1 MKKFFFIIFSLLLVF
16 LLSGCTLPFAKK
28 ELAGLNIDS
37 LPEASVFLN
46 GEYQGLTPFK
56 KEELQ
61 PGDYLLKLVPRQGDY
76 SSWEKQ
82 IKLTGGTE
90 TAVSYH
96 FAENEEEVS
105 SQILN
110 LEPMADK
117 KKASLGV
124 SSIPDGA
131 IIKIDGETKG
141 FTPLS
146 LEDVHE
152 GEHTLVLSAPSF
164 EEKQIQVRLVAGHKL
179 LLNVQLAK
187 EEIAEEASPSA
198 EIAGEATESAEL
210 ARPYVEIK
218 ETPTGWLRVRSEP
231 TTAKDNEVTKVDPG
245 EKFKLLDESENG
257 WYQIEYA
264 PGKKGWISGQ
274 YAEKF
279 E

>member
-1 MKKFFFIIFSLLLVF
+1 MAIF
-16 LLSGCTLPFAKK
+16 LSGCTLPFTKK
-28 ELAGLNIDS
+28 KLAGLNIDS
-37 LPEASVFLN
+37 LPEASIFLN
-46 GEYQGLTPFK
+46 GEYQGITPFK
-56 KEELQ
+56 KEELK
-61 PGDYLLKLVPRQGDY
+61 PAEYLLKLVPRQGDY

-90 TAVSYH
+90 TVVSYR
-96 FAENEEEVS
+96 FAENEEAIS

-110 LEPMADK
+110 LEPITDK

-124 SSIPDGA
+124 SSIPDGV

-141 FTPLS
+141 FSPLS
-146 LEDVHE
+146 LEDVSE
-152 GEHTLVLSAPSF
+152 GEHTLLLSTPGF
-164 EEKQIQVRLVAGHKL
+164 EEKEIKVRLVTGHKL

-187 EEIAEEASPSA
+187 EEEEEEASPSA
-198 EIAGEATESAEL
+198 EIAGEATESAEI

-218 ETPTGWLRVRSEP
+218 ETPTGWLRLRSEP

-245 EKFKLLDESENG
+245 EKFKLLDENEAG

>member
-1 MKKFFFIIFSLLLVF
+1 MKKFLLVF
-16 LLSGCTLPFAKK
+16 FSLALALFLSGCTLSFTKK
-28 ELAGLNIDS
+28 KPAGLSVDS
-37 LPEASVFLN
+37 LPEASIFLN

-56 KEELQ
+56 KEKLKAGE
-61 PGDYLLKLVPRQGDY
+61 YLLKLVPRQGNY

-82 IKLTGGTE
+82 IKLTSGTE
-90 TAVSYH
+90 SAVSYH
-96 FAENEEEVS
+96 FAEKEEEIS

-117 KKASLGV
+117 KKASLGI
-124 SSIPDGA
+124 SSIPDGV
-131 IIKIDGETKG
+131 IVKIDGETKG
-141 FTPLS
+141 FSPLS
-146 LEDVHE
+146 LEDIPE
-152 GEHTLVLSAPSF
+152 GEHTLLLSTPGF
-164 EEKQIQVRLVAGHKL
+164 EEKQIQVKLVAGYKL

-187 EEIAEEASPSA
+187 EEEEEASPSA
-198 EIAGEATESAEL
+198 EIAGEATQSAEL

-231 TTAKDNEVTKVDPG
+231 TTGQDNEVTKVDPG

>member
-1 MKKFFFIIFSLLLVF
+1 MKKIFYVF
-16 LLSGCTLPFAKK
+16 LSLIFALFLSGCTLPFAKK
-28 ELAGLNIDS
+28 KLAGLNIDS
-37 LPEASVFLN
+37 LPEASIFLN

-56 KEELQ
+56 KEELK
-61 PGDYLLKLVPRQGDY
+61 PGEYLLKLVPRQGDY

-82 IKLTGGTE
+82 IKLTSGTA
-90 TAVSYH
+90 TAVSYR

-110 LEPMADK
+110 LEPIADK

-131 IIKIDGETKG
+131 IIKINGETKG
-141 FTPLS
+141 FSPLS
-146 LEDVHE
+146 LEDILE
-152 GEHTLVLSAPSF
+152 GEHTLLLSAPSF
-164 EEKQIQVRLVAGHKL
+164 EEKQIKVRLVAGHKL

-187 EEIAEEASPSA
+187 EEEEEEASPSA
-198 EIAGEATESAEL
+198 EIAGEATRSAEI

-245 EKFKLLDESENG
+245 EQFKLLDESENG
-257 WYQIEYA
+257 WYQIEYE